1 MFVEAKPNPQQ
12 NTITMCVNGLIEIN
26 KVPFTNT
33 LLIPPNGEVRELSA
47 RTVQDLSASDL
58 SIWSDILNGQ
68 FGTGGAQSGDKPEV
82 LIIGTGN
89 RQAFLPPSV
98 LAPFYQA
105 GIGVECMTSGAAARS
120 YNVLISEDRRVL
132 ALILLPTEDN

>member
-1 MFVEAKPNPQQ
+1 MFAEAQPNPLQ
-12 NTITMCVNGLIEIN
+12 NTITSCVDGEIAIN
-26 KVPFTNT
+26 KVPHHSS
-33 LLIPPNGEVRELSA
+33 LLIPPIGTVKPLPM
-47 RTVQDLSASDL
+47 RTVQELSSADLPIWQEMLSGQCSD
-58 SIWSDILNGQ
+58 NGE
-68 FGTGGAQSGDKPEV
+68 KPEV
-82 LIIGTGN
+82 VIIGTGN

-132 ALILLPTEDN
+132 ALILLPTTDN

>member
-1 MFVEAKPNPQQ
+1 MFAEAKPNPQQ
-12 NTITMCVNGLIEIN
+12 NTITSCVNGSIAVN
-26 KVPFTNT
+26 KVPYNSS
-33 LLIPPNGEVRELSA
+33 LMIPPSGSIQALSA
-47 RTVQDLSASDL
+47 RSVQDLSSPDCT
-58 SIWSDILNGQ
+58 IWADIL
-68 FGTGGAQSGDKPEV
+68 SGHYDENAYKPEV

-98 LAPFYQA
+98 LAPLYQA

-132 ALILLPTEDN
+132 ALILLPTEEN

>member
-1 MFVEAKPNPQQ
+1 MKKISLASSVVGAALLGVASVGAHAAQNPFAVQELSSADLPIWQ
-12 NTITMCVNGLIEIN
+12 EMLSGQCSD
-26 KVPFTNT
+26 
-33 LLIPPNGEVRELSA
+33 NGE
-47 RTVQDLSASDL
+47 
-58 SIWSDILNGQ
+58 
-68 FGTGGAQSGDKPEV
+68 KPEV
-82 LIIGTGN
+82 VIIGTGN

-132 ALILLPTEDN
+132 ALILLPTADN

>member
-1 MFVEAKPNPQQ
+1 MFTEAKPNPQQ
-12 NTITMCVNGLIEIN
+12 NTITSCVNGSIEIN
-26 KVPFTNT
+26 KVPFASS
-33 LLIPPNGEVRELSA
+33 LLITPIGSVRELSA
-47 RTVQDLSASDL
+47 RTVQDLSTPDL
-58 SIWSDILNGQ
+58 PVWTEILSGALSENGE
-68 FGTGGAQSGDKPEV
+68 KPEV

-105 GIGVECMTSGAAARS
+105 GIGVECMTSGSAARS

-132 ALILLPTEDN
+132 ALILLPTEEN

>member
-1 MFVEAKPNPQQ
+1 MFAEAQINPLQ
-12 NTITMCVNGLIEIN
+12 NTITSCMDGEIAIN
-26 KVPFTNT
+26 KVPHHSS
-33 LLIPPNGEVRELSA
+33 LLIPPIGTVKTLPM
-47 RTVQDLSASDL
+47 RTVQELSSADLPIWQEMLSGQCSD
-58 SIWSDILNGQ
+58 NGE
-68 FGTGGAQSGDKPEV
+68 KPEV
-82 LIIGTGN
+82 VIIGTGN

-132 ALILLPTEDN
+132 ALILLPTADN

>member
-1 MFVEAKPNPQQ
+1 MFAEAQPNPLQ
-12 NTITMCVNGLIEIN
+12 NTITACVDGEIAIN
-26 KVPFTNT
+26 KVPHHSS
-33 LLIPPNGEVRELSA
+33 LLIPPIGTVKALPM
-47 RTVQDLSASDL
+47 RTVQELSSADLPIWQEMLSGQCSD
-58 SIWSDILNGQ
+58 NGE
-68 FGTGGAQSGDKPEV
+68 KPEV
-82 LIIGTGN
+82 VIIGTGN

-132 ALILLPTEDN
+132 ALILLPTTDN

>member
-1 MFVEAKPNPQQ
+1 MFAEAQPNPLQ
-12 NTITMCVNGLIEIN
+12 NTITSCVDGEIAIN
-26 KVPFTNT
+26 KVPHHIS
-33 LLIPPNGEVRELSA
+33 LLIPPIGTVKALPM
-47 RTVQDLSASDL
+47 RTVQELSSADLPIWQEMLSGQCSD
-58 SIWSDILNGQ
+58 NGE
-68 FGTGGAQSGDKPEV
+68 KPEV
-82 LIIGTGN
+82 VIIGTGN

-132 ALILLPTEDN
+132 ALILLPTADN